1 LTYLIDTNVLSEVRK
16 GQRCDRNVAAWYR
29 SVAHSD
35 LYLSVIVT
43 GELRRGVELLRHRD
57 PVQAGNLQ
65 NWLQTVDTQF
75 GDRILPVDRVVADEW
90 GRLAAIRTIPVADG
104 LLAATARVHG
114 MIFATRNQRDVA
126 GLGVQLLDPFGF
138 GAEQG

>member
-29 SVAHSD
+29 SVAQID

-43 GELRRGVELLRHRD
+43 GELRRGIELLRHRD

-75 GDRILPVDRVVADEW
+75 GDRILPVDRLVADEW
-90 GRLAAIRTIPVADG
+90 GRLAAIRTIAVADG
-104 LLAATARVHG
+104 LQAATARVHG

-126 GLGVQLLDPFGF
+126 GLGVQLLDPFEF